1 MRTFSLPVL
10 FTVAALGMTGL
21 CLGDTLTLKNGDI
34 VDGTYLGGTTR
45 VLRMEVNGR
54 VQTYDISMVMSL
66 QFTNPAPVAGGATTP
81 PPVSDDRPPRSTPPS
96 VRSSDN
102 YPNSNY
108 PSNSS
113 SGTYSSDRP
122 VLRRA
127 PNSDGDQ
134 VSSSNTPPPPPAN
147 SDPDRP
153 ILRRA
158 PDSSSTSGTSS
169 AGTSSAGTSGSGIS
183 SSNSANQPDPYNSNA
198 PMPTAPAQ
206 PAPVELPAGTR
217 ITVRMIDSVDS
228 QVARVGDTFRA
239 SVDEPVS
246 QNGNIVIPRG
256 ADVVAKLV
264 EEDQSGKITGRTTL
278 KLVLSTVRVNDKNVD
293 ITTSDVVKESSSR
306 GTRSAAAIGG
316 GAVLGA
322 IIGAA
327 AGGGKGAAIGA
338 GSGAAVGTGAEVIGK
353 GQRVKVPS
361 ETRLDFTL
369 SYSVRI

>member
-1 MRTFSLPVL
+1 MRTLIQPNL
-10 FTVAALGMTGL
+10 ITVAALLAGGL
-21 CLGDTLTLKNGDI
+21 CFADACFADTLTLKNGDV

-54 VQTYDISMVMSL
+54 VQTYDISMVTNL
-66 QFTNPAPVAGGATTP
+66 QFSNPSAGSVTP
-81 PPVSDDRPPRSTPPS
+81 PPPLPANTDPDRPARSAR
-96 VRSSDN
+96 RSSDDS
-102 YPNSNY
+102 YPNNY
-108 PSNSS
+108 PS
-113 SGTYSSDRP
+113 SSDKP

-127 PNSDGDQ
+127 PNSEGDD
-134 VSSSNTPPPPPAN
+134 VSASNTPPPPPAN
-147 SDPDRP
+147 TDPDRP
-153 ILRRA
+153 VLRRA
-158 PDSSSTSGTSS
+158 PQSSSSDTPPAAQQQAQAS
-169 AGTSSAGTSGSGIS
+169 
-183 SSNSANQPDPYNSNA
+183 PDPYNSNA
-198 PMPTAPAQ
+198 PMPTAPQQ
-206 PAPVELPAGTR
+206 PAPVELPAGTK

-239 SVDEPVS
+239 ALDEPVS

-264 EEDQSGKITGRTTL
+264 EDDQSGKLTGRTSL
-278 KLVLSTVRVNDKNVD
+278 KLVLSTVRVNDRNVD
-293 ITTSDVVKESSSR
+293 ITTSDVVKESGSR
-306 GTRSAAAIGG
+306 TTRSAGVIGG

>member
-1 MRTFSLPVL
+1 MRTWMQSILL
-10 FTVAALGMTGL
+10 ILAAFCAGKL
-21 CLGDTLTLKNGDI
+21 CLGDTLVLKNGDT

-45 VLRMEVNGR
+45 IIRMEVNGR
-54 VQTYDISMVMSL
+54 VQTYDIGMVTSL
-66 QFTNPAPVAGGATTP
+66 QFSNPPAAPIADSAPPRPSTP
-81 PPVSDDRPPRSTPPS
+81 PPAAAAPPPAR
-96 VRSSDN
+96 N
-102 YPNSNY
+102 YPDY
-108 PSNSS
+108 PS
-113 SGTYSSDRP
+113 SSDRP

-127 PNSDGDQ
+127 PNSAGDN
-134 VSSSNTPPPPPAN
+134 VSTASAATPPPPSSA
-147 SDPDRP
+147 SADPDRP

-158 PDSSSTSGTSS
+158 PDSSSS
-169 AGTSSAGTSGSGIS
+169 ASATGGS
-183 SSNSANQPDPYNSNA
+183 APQPDPYASSA
-198 PMPTAPAQ
+198 PMPTAPQ
-206 PAPVELPAGTR
+206 PPPPVELPAGTR

-228 QVARVGDTFRA
+228 QIARVGDTFRA

-246 QNGNIVIPRG
+246 LNGNVVIPRG

-278 KLVLSTVRVNDKNVD
+278 KLVLSTVRVNDRNID

-306 GTRSAAAIGG
+306 GAKSAATIGG

-369 SYSVRI
+369 SYAVRI

>member
-1 MRTFSLPVL
+1 MRTWIQPILL
-10 FTVAALGMTGL
+10 TVAAFCSGEL

-54 VQTYDISMVMSL
+54 VQTYDIGMVTSL
-66 QFTNPAPVAGGATTP
+66 QFTNPTAVA
-81 PPVSDDRPPRSTPPS
+81 DDRPVREAQPPRSPQPPP
-96 VRSSDN
+96 RSD
-102 YPNSNY
+102 Y
-108 PSNSS
+108 PS
-113 SGTYSSDRP
+113 SSDRP
-122 VLRRA
+122 VLKRA
-127 PNSDGDQ
+127 PNSDGDN
-134 VSSSNTPPPPPAN
+134 VSSSKPSAPPAN
-147 SDPDRP
+147 VDPDRP
-153 ILRRA
+153 IIRRA
-158 PDSSSTSGTSS
+158 PETPVSEARNT
-169 AGTSSAGTSGSGIS
+169 
-183 SSNSANQPDPYNSNA
+183 QDPYNSGANTS
-198 PMPTAPAQ
+198 PMPTAPPQ

-239 SVDEPVS
+239 AVDEPVS
-246 QNGNIVIPRG
+246 MNGVTVIPRG

-278 KLVLSTVRVNDKNVD
+278 KLVLSTVRVNDRSVD
-293 ITTSDVVKESSSR
+293 IVTSDVVKESSSR
-306 GTRSAAAIGG
+306 GQRSAGVIGG
-316 GAVLGA
+316 TAAVGA
-322 IIGAA
+322 IIGAV

-369 SYSVRI
+369 SYSVRL

>member
-1 MRTFSLPVL
+1 MRIWIRPILLTI
-10 FTVAALGMTGL
+10 AALSSGAL

-34 VDGTYLGGTTR
+34 VDGIFLGGTSR

-54 VQTYDISMVMSL
+54 VQTYDVGMVTSL
-66 QFTNPAPVAGGATTP
+66 QFSNPAIA
-81 PPVSDDRPPRSTPPS
+81 DDRPARSTQPPPRSDYPSSSDRPTPPL
-96 VRSSDN
+96 
-102 YPNSNY
+102 
-108 PSNSS
+108 PSN
-113 SGTYSSDRP
+113 TDPDRP

-127 PNSDGDQ
+127 PD
-134 VSSSNTPPPPPAN
+134 
-147 SDPDRP
+147 
-153 ILRRA
+153 
-158 PDSSSTSGTSS
+158 
-169 AGTSSAGTSGSGIS
+169 SGSEARGTQDAT
-183 SSNSANQPDPYNSNA
+183 NNGAN
-198 PMPTAPAQ
+198 TAPAP
-206 PAPVELPAGTR
+206 PALMELPAGTR

-246 QNGNIVIPRG
+246 LNGVTVIPRG

-278 KLVLSTVRVNDKNVD
+278 KLVLATVRVNDRNVD
-293 ITTSDVVKESSSR
+293 IVTSDVVKESSSR
-306 GTRSAAAIGG
+306 GTRSAGVIGG
-316 GAVLGA
+316 TAALGA
-322 IIGAA
+322 IIGGI

>member
-1 MRTFSLPVL
+1 MRTWIQPILIA
-10 FTVAALGMTGL
+10 VAVFCSGEL
-21 CLGDTLTLKNGDI
+21 CLGDTLTLKTGEV

-54 VQTYDISMVMSL
+54 VQTYDIGMVTSL
-66 QFTNPAPVAGGATTP
+66 VFANPPAVAGSVSTP
-81 PPVSDDRPPRSTPPS
+81 PTQPPPIVDQPPPPRSSP
-96 VRSSDN
+96 RSDNSYPN
-102 YPNSNY
+102 YPNSY
-108 PSNSS
+108 PSSSDRPVLKRAPNSDGDNVSS
-113 SGTYSSDRP
+113 SNAANTPPPPINNDPDRP

-127 PNSDGDQ
+127 PQSSSDSSS
-134 VSSSNTPPPPPAN
+134 SSSN
-147 SDPDRP
+147 
-153 ILRRA
+153 A
-158 PDSSSTSGTSS
+158 PVAST
-169 AGTSSAGTSGSGIS
+169 
-183 SSNSANQPDPYNSNA
+183 QPDGYNSNA
-198 PMPTAPAQ
+198 PMPTAPQ
-206 PAPVELPAGTR
+206 PPPPVELPAGTR

-246 QNGNIVIPRG
+246 MNGTTVIPRG
-256 ADVVAKLV
+256 SDVVAKLV
-264 EEDQSGKITGRTTL
+264 EDDQSGRLTGRTTL
-278 KLVLSTVRVNDKNVD
+278 KLVLSTVRVNDRNVD

-306 GTRSAAAIGG
+306 GARSAAAVGG

>member
-1 MRTFSLPVL
+1 VL
-10 FTVAALGMTGL
+10 CF
-21 CLGDTLTLKNGDI
+21 GDTLVLKNGDT

-45 VLRMEVNGR
+45 VLRMEVNGK
-54 VQTYDISMVMSL
+54 VQTFDISMVTSL
-66 QFTNPAPVAGGATTP
+66 QFTTP
-81 PPVSDDRPPRSTPPS
+81 PAAAVAASVPPPAVDDRPVRSTPPPQRS
-96 VRSSDN
+96 VDS
-102 YPNSNY
+102 Y
-108 PSNSS
+108 PS
-113 SGTYSSDRP
+113 SSDRP

-127 PNSDGDQ
+127 PGSDGDNA
-134 VSSSNTPPPPPAN
+134 SSASSNSSGSASAPPPPAN
-147 SDPDRP
+147 TDPDRP

-158 PDSSSTSGTSS
+158 DPPATTAS
-169 AGTSSAGTSGSGIS
+169 AGANSDARGT
-183 SSNSANQPDPYNSNA
+183 QDPYNNT
-198 PMPTAPAQ
+198 PMPTAPT
-206 PAPVELPAGTR
+206 PPPPVELPAGTR

-246 QNGNIVIPRG
+246 MNGVTVIPRG

-264 EEDQSGKITGRTTL
+264 EEDQSGKISGRTTM
-278 KLVLSTVRVNDKNVD
+278 KLVLSTVRVNDRNID
-293 ITTSDVVKESSSR
+293 ITTSDVVKQSSSR
-306 GTRSAAAIGG
+306 GARSAGAIGG

-327 AGGGKGAAIGA
+327 AGGGTGAAIGA
-338 GSGAAVGTGAEVIGK
+338 GAGAAAGTGVEAVSK

>member
-1 MRTFSLPVL
+1 MRTFSLPIL
-10 FTVAALGMTGL
+10 FTVAAFSTVGL
-21 CLGDTLTLKNGDI
+21 CFGDTLTLKNGDV

-54 VQTYDISMVMSL
+54 VQTYDISMVLTL
-66 QFTNPAPVAGGATTP
+66 QFSNSAPVAGGGTP
-81 PPVSDDRPPRSTPPS
+81 PPISDDRPPRSTPPS
-96 VRSSDN
+96 PRSSDN

-108 PSNSS
+108 PSNSTN
-113 SGTYSSDRP
+113 GTYSSDRP

-134 VSSSNTPPPPPAN
+134 TSSANTPPPPPAN

-153 ILRRA
+153 VLRRA
-158 PDSSSTSGTSS
+158 PDSSSSSGTSS
-169 AGTSSAGTSGSGIS
+169 SGS
-183 SSNSANQPDPYNSNA
+183 SSNNSEARANQPDPYNSNT
-198 PMPTAPAQ
+198 PMPSAPTQ

-278 KLVLSTVRVNDKNVD
+278 KLVLSTVRVNDRNVD

-306 GTRSAAAIGG
+306 GARSAAAIGG

>member
-1 MRTFSLPVL
+1 METLIRLNLITA
-10 FTVAALGMTGL
+10 TALLAGGL
-21 CLGDTLTLKNGDI
+21 CFVDTLTLKNGDV

-54 VQTYDISMVMSL
+54 VQTYDIGMVNSL
-66 QFTNPAPVAGGATTP
+66 VFANGPTSSATP
-81 PPVSDDRPPRSTPPS
+81 PPIVDDRPARSAP
-96 VRSSDN
+96 RSSDN
-102 YPNSNY
+102 SYPNNY
-108 PSNSS
+108 PSGNNYPS
-113 SGTYSSDRP
+113 SSDRP

-127 PNSDGDQ
+127 PNSEGDNA
-134 VSSSNTPPPPPAN
+134 SSSNAPPPPPAN
-147 SDPDRP
+147 TDPDRP
-153 ILRRA
+153 VLRRA
-158 PDSSSTSGTSS
+158 PASSSSDAPPPVAQTQPQTSTD
-169 AGTSSAGTSGSGIS
+169 T
-183 SSNSANQPDPYNSNA
+183 YNSNA
-198 PMPTAPAQ
+198 PMPTAPQ
-206 PAPVELPAGTR
+206 PPPPVELPAGTK

-246 QNGNIVIPRG
+246 VNGTTVIPRG

-264 EEDQSGKITGRTTL
+264 EDDQSGRLTGRTTL
-278 KLVLSTVRVNDKNVD
+278 KLVLSTVRVNDRNVD

-306 GTRSAAAIGG
+306 TARSAGVIGG

>member
-1 MRTFSLPVL
+1 MQTLIRTNLIA
-10 FTVAALGMTGL
+10 VAALLAGGL
-21 CLGDTLTLKNGDI
+21 CFGDTLTLKNGDV

-54 VQTYDISMVMSL
+54 VQTYDIGMVTSL
-66 QFTNPAPVAGGATTP
+66 QFATPPPVAGGPPPSTTP
-81 PPVSDDRPPRSTPPS
+81 PPIVDDRPP
-96 VRSSDN
+96 VRSAPRSADN
-102 YPNSNY
+102 SYPNNY
-108 PSNSS
+108 PS
-113 SGTYSSDRP
+113 SSDRP

-127 PNSDGDQ
+127 PNSDGDNAS
-134 VSSSNTPPPPPAN
+134 SSSNAPPPPAN
-147 SDPDRP
+147 TDPDRP
-153 ILRRA
+153 VLRRA
-158 PDSSSTSGTSS
+158 PQSSSSDAPPPTV
-169 AGTSSAGTSGSGIS
+169 AQA
-183 SSNSANQPDPYNSNA
+183 QPSDSYNSNA
-198 PMPTAPAQ
+198 PMPTAPQQ
-206 PAPVELPAGTR
+206 PAPVELPAGTK

-239 SVDEPVS
+239 AVDEPVS
-246 QNGNIVIPRG
+246 LNGNTVIPRG

-264 EEDQSGKITGRTTL
+264 EEDQSGKITGRTTM
-278 KLVLSTVRVNDKNVD
+278 KLVLSTVRVNDRNVD

-306 GTRSAAAIGG
+306 TARSAGTIGG

>member
-1 MRTFSLPVL
+1 MRTLVRTNL
-10 FTVAALGMTGL
+10 ITAAALFAGGL
-21 CLGDTLTLKNGDI
+21 CFGDTLTLKNGDV

-54 VQTYDISMVMSL
+54 VQTYDIGMVMSL
-66 QFTNPAPVAGGATTP
+66 QFANPPAVAGGPPPPSTTP
-81 PPVSDDRPPRSTPPS
+81 PPIVDERPS
-96 VRSSDN
+96 VRSAPRSADN
-102 YPNSNY
+102 SYPNNY
-108 PSNSS
+108 PS
-113 SGTYSSDRP
+113 SGDRP

-127 PNSDGDQ
+127 PNSDGDNA
-134 VSSSNTPPPPPAN
+134 SSASNAPPAPPPAN
-147 SDPDRP
+147 TDPDRP
-153 ILRRA
+153 VLRRA
-158 PDSSSTSGTSS
+158 PQSSSSDAPPPTVAQAQPSD
-169 AGTSSAGTSGSGIS
+169 
-183 SSNSANQPDPYNSNA
+183 SNNSNA
-198 PMPTAPAQ
+198 PMPTAPQQ
-206 PAPVELPAGTR
+206 PVPVELPAGTR

-239 SVDEPVS
+239 AVDEPVS
-246 QNGNIVIPRG
+246 LNGNTVIPRG

-278 KLVLSTVRVNDKNVD
+278 KLVLSTVRVNDRNVD

-306 GTRSAAAIGG
+306 TARSAGTIGG